1 MKRHYY
7 ISDDLDDLDRI
18 EDELEK
24 SGVYKPQIH
33 VFSKDDAGV
42 DAHDHLHNISSIFKT
57 DIIHGT
63 VIGIWIGVIL
73 AALLLIA
80 TSFWDWHATYT
91 WTPYVLAAVIVLGFS
106 AWVGG
111 FYGIQGPHHDFRRFE
126 PDLRKGKHV
135 FVVDVD
141 PDQESRLERVVNAHP
156 KLELAGT
163 GRASPRWFVMGQSNL
178 SKMVE
183 SFP

>member
-18 EDELEK
+18 EQELEN
-24 SGVYKPQIH
+24 SGLYKPQIH

-42 DAHDHLHNISSIFKT
+42 DTHDHLHNISSVFKT

-63 VIGIWIGVIL
+63 FFGLWIGAIL
-73 AALLLIA
+73 AALILIV
-80 TSFWDWHATYT
+80 TSYNNWTDTYS
-91 WTPYVLAAVIVLGFS
+91 WMPFVFFAMAVLGFS

-111 FYGIQGPHHDFRRFE
+111 LYGIQGPHHDFKRFE
-126 PDLRKGKHV
+126 MQLRTGRHV

-141 PDQESRLERVVNAHP
+141 PDQEDRLERVVRGHP
-156 KLELAGT
+156 RLALAGT
-163 GRASPRWFVMGQSNL
+163 GKASPRWFVMGQHSL
-178 SKMVE
+178 SRMSE